1 MDSDF
6 HVIEQVQRERDI
18 EKLRSLFIKTLSDHE
33 SQMVEMNEAHSVQVD
48 LLQQQLS
55 DSNAAVHA
63 LKDKVRKIKEMNETD
78 LDLVRVNERRLEG
91 LLKTTLE
98 QNADLRDKLQQGP
111 TTPATKVT
119 QDVLILQEKNAEL
132 VEQLAQSRQLNSE
145 LMESL
150 VSIRKAVAQLQ
161 KENRQ
166 VRQQTVDF
174 IESTNQSLGIA
185 KKTADQS
192 LGLACHYKGQLDKV
206 VVGLGALKTQVQNLK
221 KMAPA
226 IMPINFRLYKVKL
239 QRKVQ
244 EVLTGQIN
252 MHKENFDMR
261 EQEKN
266 ENTLGIAGRAMD
278 LTTTMKLMVVGVGA
292 AFTIFKRDWEK
303 QLAEIR
309 KACSHFTGV
318 FQIKLDA
325 QKQKMNKKLRGKDI
339 EIRKLN
345 EEIQLLKTSS
355 SIAREKIKA
364 LSSPKKKQ
372 RSQMRSTTKTITM
385 MKTST
390 SDPTSE
396 IKEPERVSVGTQS
409 GLINMKLIRDRT
421 IRHSKE
427 AELSV
432 VQGELQRAK
441 EKNQKLIEQ
450 IAGLRKMVK
459 RAGESAGEE
468 SGRARQAI
476 GDLET
481 QLREEKRS
489 VQRKTMQYQRL
500 QRDNEQLA
508 LAAAKVEPLKK
519 CLVLLFKSCNDRLE
533 PLIAEQ
539 AIPSDLS
546 ELDELSQEIF
556 KVPITK
562 ICKPVFSRG
571 FMKKQERKLV
581 NAISD
586 SIEVDEVTKVFDSI
600 MDELQRRSKD
610 MKEEKPDA
618 KTM

>member
-1 MDSDF
+1 MSSDF
-6 HVIEQVQRERDI
+6 GVIEQVQREKDI
-18 EKLRSLFIKTLSDHE
+18 EKLRSLFIKTLSEHE

-55 DSNAAVHA
+55 DSNAAVNA
-63 LKDKVRKIKEMNETD
+63 LKEKVHKIKEMNETD

-98 QNADLRDKLQQGP
+98 QNAELRDKLQNSTSTQSV
-111 TTPATKVT
+111 KVT
-119 QDVLILQEKNAEL
+119 QDVLILQEKNASL
-132 VEQLAQSRQLNSE
+132 VEELAHTKQMNSE
-145 LMESL
+145 LLESL
-150 VSIRKAVAQLQ
+150 VSIRKAVAQLR
-161 KENRQ
+161 KENKQ
-166 VRQQTVDF
+166 VRQQTVEF
-174 IESTNQSLGIA
+174 IASTNQSLGIA

-192 LGLACHYKGQLDKV
+192 LDLASHYQRQLANVHSGLATLKQQL
-206 VVGLGALKTQVQNLK
+206 QELK
-221 KMAPA
+221 KYAPT
-226 IMPINFRLYKVKL
+226 IIPINFRLYRVKL
-239 QRKVQ
+239 QRKIN
-244 EVLTGQIN
+244 EVFSGQ
-252 MHKENFDMR
+252 MSLQKENFEMR

-266 ENTLGIAGRAMD
+266 ENTLTIAGRAMD
-278 LTTTMKLMVVGVGA
+278 MATTMKLMIVGAGA
-292 AFTIFKRDWEK
+292 AFNLFKRDWEK

-309 KACSHFTGV
+309 KACSHFVSV
-318 FQIKLDA
+318 FQIKLDT
-325 QKQKMNKKLRGKDI
+325 QKQKMNKKLKSKDI

-345 EEIQLLKTSS
+345 EEIQLLQKSS
-355 SIAREKIKA
+355 SIAREKIRA

-372 RSQMRSTTKTITM
+372 RSQMRLSATIQKSM
-385 MKTST
+385 SSKTSNGDPS
-390 SDPTSE
+390 SD

-533 PLIAEQ
+533 PLMAEQ
-539 AIPSDLS
+539 AIPDDLS
-546 ELDELSQEIF
+546 ELDELAQEIF

-571 FMKKQERKLV
+571 FLKKQERRLV

-586 SIEVDEVTKVFDSI
+586 SIEVEEVTKVFDSI

-610 MKEEKPDA
+610 IKPDD